1 MTPLLRRLRYLL
13 NRRRLDQ
20 ELANDLEFHR
30 EMSGRQG
37 NTNLG
42 NTLHLREEARDA
54 WGWTWIDCLS
64 QDLRYAARILR
75 KAPVFGL
82 GTLLMLAVG
91 IGVNVAVFGFF
102 NLMVLRPI
110 NVRDPGSLLRFHRR
124 GVNQY
129 AFAVPYPEA
138 AYFRDHSRTLSAV
151 IGVNGTS
158 VSIEGD
164 EKQVNAS
171 FVTSN
176 FFRELGGASSLGR
189 VLDPARDEASSA
201 APVVVLAQGFW
212 RRHFGADPSVVGK
225 TLHVNGK
232 PATVIGVASGD
243 FGGVGSGVREPAL
256 WAPITQQP
264 YFANGSRLLT
274 DLSIESPG
282 VSLWGRVRQGQ
293 NSKAAE
299 EELRLLAAEMR
310 RQYPTAIWEDER
322 LPSEPGG
329 YITGMIAG
337 NRRGTGAEER
347 DPIYPIFALV
357 GTLTLLIL
365 AVACGNLGG
374 MLLARG
380 AARQREISIRVA
392 IGAGNGRLI
401 RQLFTESLLLALLGS
416 AAGLVLGAVVLRSL
430 LAAAGAP
437 AWLDPAPDWRVAAFA
452 LATGFASA
460 ILFGLT
466 PALQVCRQRHRANV
480 MRQVLIGAQVA
491 ASCVLLIV
499 TGLLARALG
508 HATSS
513 SPGFEYKQVISI
525 SPGLS
530 KNGYSPVRS
539 QTYLEALQDRLRAI
553 PFVRSVSLA
562 LSPPLGHVTIT
573 AGTDLNGH
581 HIEFQVNHVS
591 SAFFETMGIP
601 ILRGRA
607 LRPGE
612 RRVVVISESMAR
624 LAWPGEYP
632 LGKSIALGDRIAVV
646 GISGSIRS
654 VRFGDAETVQAY
666 FPIEDGDRPS
676 LSLLVKT
683 SGSPQDLAKAAVTA
697 ARSLDS
703 SAFPTVELLSGAYR
717 SNLQG
722 AEYSALAVSALGLI
736 AQLLACFGIVRVVSY
751 TVSQRTREIG
761 IRMALGAKAAH
772 ILSGVLRHL
781 SVPVLAGL
789 IVGIAGASG
798 LSQFLRGRLYGISN
812 LDPAAYLAAI
822 AVFVVTVAV
831 AAVLPAQK
839 ALRVDPLRALRHE

>member
-1 MTPLLRRLRYLL
+1 MNDFFRRLRYLL

-20 ELANDLEFHR
+20 ELANDLEVHR

-54 WGWTWIDCLS
+54 WGWTWIDRLS
-64 QDLRYAARILR
+64 QDLRYAARVLR
-75 KAPVFGL
+75 KAPVFAL
-82 GTLLMLAVG
+82 AAILMLAIG

-124 GVNQY
+124 GQTQY

-138 AYFRDHSRTLSAV
+138 AFFRDHSRTLSAV
-151 IGVNGTS
+151 IGVNTTS
-158 VSIEGD
+158 VSIEGE

-171 FVTSN
+171 FVTAN

-189 VLDPARDEASSA
+189 VLDPARDEASGA
-201 APVVVLAQGFW
+201 GPIVVLGHGFW
-212 RRHFGADPSVVGK
+212 QRHFGADPSVVGQ
-225 TLHVNGK
+225 TLHLNGK
-232 PATVIGVASGD
+232 PATIIGVAAGD
-243 FGGVGSGVREPAL
+243 FGGVGSGVSEPAL

-282 VSLWGRVRQGQ
+282 VGLWGRVRQGQ
-293 NSKAAE
+293 NPKAAE

-329 YITGMIAG
+329 YATSMIAG

-347 DPIYPIFALV
+347 DPIYPVFTLV
-357 GTLTLLIL
+357 GILTMLIL
-365 AVACGNLGG
+365 AVACGNLGSI
-374 MLLARG
+374 LLARG
-380 AARQREISIRVA
+380 VARQREIAIRVA

-416 AAGLVLGAVVLRSL
+416 AAGLALGTVVLRSL
-430 LAAAGAP
+430 LASTGAP
-437 AWLDPAPDWRVAAFA
+437 AWLDPAPDWRVSVFA

-466 PALQVCRQRHRANV
+466 PAWQVGRQRHRANIT
-480 MRQVLIGAQVA
+480 RQILIGAQVA

-499 TGLLARALG
+499 TGLLVRALG
-508 HATSS
+508 HATST

-530 KNGYSPVRS
+530 RNGYSPVRS
-539 QTYLEALQDRLRAI
+539 QAYLDALQDRLRAV

-573 AGTDLNGH
+573 AGADLNGRH
-581 HIEFQVNHVS
+581 VEFQVNHVS
-591 SAFFETMGIP
+591 PAFFETMGIP

-607 LRPGE
+607 LGPNE

-624 LAWPGEYP
+624 LAWPGEDP
-632 LGKSIALGDRIAVV
+632 LGKSLALGESFTVV

-654 VRFGDAETVQAY
+654 VKFGDSDTVHAY
-666 FPIEDGDRPS
+666 FPIEDGNHPS
-676 LSLLVKT
+676 LSVLVKT
-683 SGSPQDLAKAAVTA
+683 AGSPQDLARAAVTA
-697 ARSLDS
+697 ARSLDPS
-703 SAFPTVELLSGAYR
+703 TFPTVEFLSGAYR

-722 AEYSALAVSALGLI
+722 AEYSTLAVSALGSI
-736 AQLLACFGIVRVVSY
+736 AQLLACFGIVGVVSY
-751 TVSQRTREIG
+751 AVSQRTREIG
-761 IRMALGAKAAH
+761 IRMALGAKPAH
-772 ILSGVLRHL
+772 VLFVVLRHL

-789 IVGIAGASG
+789 IAGVAAAAG

-822 AVFVVTVAV
+822 AVFVVTVAA

-839 ALRVDPLRALRHE
+839 ALRIDPLRALRHE